1 MEVDQQYNVNDI
13 IKYAYENQP
22 SKVQD
27 VFNELMSGR
36 IYDSIMQ
43 KKVEVAQQFFN
54 QDRVGD
60 DMEEVPTEED
70 IEDGQD
76 SE

>member
-60 DMEEVPTEED
+60 DMEEAPTEED

>member
-60 DMEEVPTEED
+60 DMDEAPTEED